1 MARVLSALV
10 LLPLVFG
17 TAWFLPP
24 IATLLLAEAVL
35 ILAFLEYARLASSL
49 GARLLTGVPLVGA
62 AATVAAVPYGATAVV
77 LMASGLTI
85 AIVSLTTIR
94 SDDRTLLDVTA
105 SLFPLLYLGLP
116 LGALVAV
123 HVSGGRTAVVLLLGT
138 IVLSDTAQY
147 YGGRAFGR
155 TPLAPAI
162 SPRKT
167 VEGACCGVIVGVGL
181 MLIAGEL
188 ALGRATLLQR
198 LLLGAVLVGLGI
210 AGDLFESQLKRAAG
224 VKDASGLIP
233 GHGGMLDRID
243 GFLFAAPGFYV
254 FLQLMGAGE

>member
-49 GARLLTGVPLVGA
+49 GARLSTGVPLVGA

-94 SDDRTLLDVTA
+94 SGDRTLLDVTA

>member
-49 GARLLTGVPLVGA
+49 GARLSTGVPLVGA

-94 SDDRTLLDVTA
+94 SGDRTLLDVTA

-167 VEGACCGVIVGVGL
+167 VEGACCGVIGGVGL